1 MEGAI
6 NSLASV
12 KESVS
17 SDLEHMKE
25 IYRVFFF
32 FLVYCIS
39 NFSYTDVLTFLHKQ
53 QSMIVEGK

>member
-32 FLVYCIS
+32 FGILY
-39 NFSYTDVLTFLHKQ
+39 FQF
-53 QSMIVEGK
+53 